1 MIMQNV
7 YTIWQACTEKE
18 LEYYTQKREQW
29 LFIES
34 KTTEDFTSFFRLLP
48 GFQILYNDCILL

>member
-29 LFIES
+29 LFNRE
-34 KTTEDFTSFFRLLP
+34 
-48 GFQILYNDCILL
+48 